1 MTEQEQAAEA
11 TETPTAPEQLTADAR
26 EDAYLMSIDGADDDD
41 GAEAET
47 ESEAAEPQ
55 EAPVEAQAETE
66 EPEDTDNTEDTG
78 DIDTDALD
86 EAWSVL
92 RRDGFKQDDLALL
105 SDEAVL
111 RLAAHRKKVQGDVD
125 RMLSEAKPKSQE
137 QNPEES
143 EAPVTAEATAGQPT
157 GDHLQQAAKSF
168 ADYVGL
174 DDEGAKLLAKSYE
187 QLVTPLSQQVQAMQ
201 NYIAEQQIEAA
212 RQQLAGQFPQVADR
226 NSDDYGRVVN
236 RMNKLYS
243 EGSHKNLNQLMEDA
257 IAFEFRNEI
266 RQQAS
271 EANTKLRN
279 LRTNGT
285 PVKAKGAQAQPEMS
299 AEELEDQVLQLL
311 ESGAP
316 DAVERA
322 RRLTGR

>member
-1 MTEQEQAAEA
+1 MTEQEKPAEA
-11 TETPTAPEQLTADAR
+11 TETPTAPEQLTAEQR
-26 EDAYLMSIDGADDDD
+26 EDAYLMEHDGADEDD
-41 GAEAET
+41 GAEAEAAPET
-47 ESEAAEPQ
+47 AEPE

-66 EPEDTDNTEDTG
+66 EPAETEESS
-78 DIDTDALD
+78 DIDTDALE

-111 RLAAHRKKVQGDVD
+111 RLAGHRKKVQGDVE
-125 RMLSEAKPKSQE
+125 RLLSETKPNSQE
-137 QNPEES
+137 QNPTES
-143 EAPVTAEATAGQPT
+143 EAPVTAEATTGQPN

-174 DDEGAKLLAKSYE
+174 DDEGAKLLAQSYQ
-187 QLVTPLSQQVQAMQ
+187 QLVTPLTQQVQAMQ

-212 RQQLAGQFPQVADR
+212 RQNLAGQFPQVADKS
-226 NSDDYGRVVN
+226 SDDYGRVIN
-236 RMNKLYS
+236 RMNKLFS
-243 EGSHKNLNQLMEDA
+243 DGSHKDLQKLMEDA
-257 IAFEFRNEI
+257 IAFEFRDQI

-285 PVKAKGAQAQPEMS
+285 PVEAKGAQPQPEMS